1 MKFFDDKPADELL
14 DPLNDSCGQ
23 RVMPVMSPR
32 CSTLIKISLPWN
44 PLAVNFQIIVS
55 LSHAS
60 LILII
65 TVQPRY
71 CGSPEGSLT
80 IFVFL
85 FFAFHFSIFYFLVLS
100 VLVFV
105 FYFSIL

>member
-1 MKFFDDKPADELL
+1 MFDIDKDFIAL
-14 DPLNDSCGQ
+14 D
-23 RVMPVMSPR
+23 
-32 CSTLIKISLPWN
+32 

-71 CGSPEGSLT
+71 YGSPEGSLT

-105 FYFSIL
+105 FYFSVL